1 MTMKKLR
8 YIFPLALTMLVAVSC
23 HINDFKEFSDYY
35 IAFDPGN
42 SSPMSIN
49 EAGSVV
55 GQYTIHFCTVKR
67 DDTVGV
73 EVEVTPGD
81 GLTEGIDYK
90 VVSSPSVKFVPGVY
104 DRTFVIEWLPHTID
118 PSKDNSL
125 TLTLHSCTD
134 EGIIL
139 GVPGPSHKD
148 ISIRINK
155 TK

>member
-1 MTMKKLR
+1 MKKLKN
-8 YIFPLALTMLVAVSC
+8 ILLLALLPFAAASC
-23 HINDFKEFSDYY
+23 HINDFKEFTDYY

-42 SSPMSIN
+42 SSSTVIN

-55 GQYTIHFCTVKR
+55 GQYMIHFCTVKR

-81 GLTEGIDYK
+81 GLTEGVDYK
-90 VVSSPSVKFVPGVY
+90 VVSSTSVKFVPGVY
-104 DRTFVIEWLPHTID
+104 DKAFIIEWLPHTLD
-118 PSKDNSL
+118 STKDNTL

-134 EGIIL
+134 SGIIL

-148 ISIRINK
+148 IAIKITK

>member
-1 MTMKKLR
+1 MKKLKN
-8 YIFPLALTMLVAVSC
+8 ILLLALLPLAAASC
-23 HINDFKEFSDYY
+23 HINDFKEFTDYY

-42 SSPMSIN
+42 SSSTVIN

-55 GQYTIHFCTVKR
+55 GQYMIHFCTVKR

-81 GLTEGIDYK
+81 GLTEGVDYK

-104 DRTFVIEWLPHTID
+104 DKAFIIEWLPHALD
-118 PSKDNSL
+118 SSKDNSL

-134 EGIIL
+134 SGIIL

-148 ISIRINK
+148 ISIKISK